1 MSLAINVYR
10 VTQVLLADGWHKVD
24 FDGGISSFTLD
35 AYEFIQ
41 ERESG
46 KAAETL
52 HGGGQGGICST
63 GAMWQEKGASFFCPL
78 TAILAV
84 RYDTTKKMKAG
95 IPMAVGRTEPTKSM
109 KHIRS

>member
-1 MSLAINVYR
+1 MSLTINVYR

-24 FDGGISSFTLD
+24 FDRGISSFTLD

-41 ERESG
+41 EFIQEREGG

-52 HGGGQGGICST
+52 HGSGQGGICST
-63 GAMWQEKGASFFCPL
+63 GATWQEKGASFFCPL

-95 IPMAVGRTEPTKSM
+95 IPIAM
-109 KHIRS
+109 KIP